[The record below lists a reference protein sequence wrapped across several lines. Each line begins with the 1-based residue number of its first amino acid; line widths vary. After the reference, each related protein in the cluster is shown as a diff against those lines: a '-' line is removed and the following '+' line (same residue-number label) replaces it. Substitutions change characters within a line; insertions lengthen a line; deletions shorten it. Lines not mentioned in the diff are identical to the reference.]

1 MRYQNILGKGFTVQ
15 FIEWNN
21 EALKQMLVH
30 VRLMQNVYRVEFV
43 ENVSI
48 SKLIK

>member
-15 FIEWNN
+15 FIELNN

-30 VRLMQNVYRVEFV
+30 VLLMQNVIELNLLKMFQYQ
-43 ENVSI
+43 N
-48 SKLIK
+48 